1 MWATI
6 ITAALE
12 SLISVTKPP
21 NPALQG
27 DFQAMSHFCGLQGS
41 ILGKQGQLSPAA
53 APHSGHLVLASEPSP
68 GYQRHHFLQ
77 FLVEI
82 HQNTA

>member
-21 NPALQG
+21 NLALQG

-41 ILGKQGQLSPAA
+41 GVPPSQGSKAD
-53 APHSGHLVLASEPSP
+53 
-68 GYQRHHFLQ
+68 
-77 FLVEI
+77 
-82 HQNTA
+82 